1 MYLHVIISNV
11 TFGRRNWNF
20 NLTWWIQI
28 KQPVQMSYES
38 KWIDVLCKFWI
49 CFNTCAISII
59 LEYPYLE
66 NVTVNHFDMEHFF
79 CFINDEMI
87 SCDNRHGN
95 RYEVLLSI
103 KKSVW
108 PTFLLRFLVKYTV
121 QAVNIRS
128 LQLKVY
134 GSDGWKYT
142 VLGLVIHGPLL

>member
-66 NVTVNHFDMEHFF
+66 NVRVNHFDMEHFF
-79 CFINDEMI
+79 CLINDETI
-87 SCDNRHGN
+87 SCDNRHRN

-103 KKSVW
+103 KIQSDR
-108 PTFLLRFLVKYTV
+108 RFYLVPQKIYGLSWKHTV
-121 QAVNIRS
+121 LAAESIRS
-128 LQLKVY
+128 SGQQ
-134 GSDGWKYT
+134 
-142 VLGLVIHGPLL
+142 